1 MMVIEQVYNRSRMLI
16 YYLIINIIAFLLY
29 GMDKWK
35 AKLGAWRIPEK
46 TLLGVALL
54 GGGLGALLGIQ
65 LFRHKTRHLSFRI
78 LVPLFLIL
86 HIVIISLL
94 EFV

>member
-1 MMVIEQVYNRSRMLI
+1 MSYMLI
-16 YYLIINIIAFLLY
+16 YYFIINIIAFLLY

-54 GGGLGALLGIQ
+54 GGGLGALLGMQ
-65 LFRHKTRHLSFRI
+65 LFRHKTRHLSFRVLI
-78 LVPLFLIL
+78 PLFLIL
-86 HIVIISLL
+86 HIIIIGLL
-94 EFV
+94 EFL

>member
-1 MMVIEQVYNRSRMLI
+1 MNYMLI
-16 YYLIINIIAFLLY
+16 YYFIINIIAFLLY

-54 GGGLGALLGIQ
+54 GGGLGALLGMQ

-86 HIVIISLL
+86 HIIIIILL
-94 EFV
+94 ELS

>member
-1 MMVIEQVYNRSRMLI
+1 MLI

-46 TLLGVALL
+46 TLLGIALL
-54 GGGLGALLGIQ
+54 GGGLGALLGMQ

-78 LVPLFLIL
+78 LVPLFLTL
-86 HIVIISLL
+86 HLIIIILL
-94 EFV
+94 EFS